1 MFDIDPVAFLIT
13 LAVVLP
19 SLTIHEFAHAWTA
32 YKFGDD
38 TAKSMGRLTLNPIAH
53 IDPIG
58 TILVPLIAHV
68 GWAKPVPVNF
78 SVLTRWQML
87 LVAVA
92 GPISNILM
100 AIFLAIVY
108 HIYNILP
115 LPIIA
120 PVKFFILI
128 GIFMNLV
135 FAVFNLL
142 PIPPLDGSRI
152 VYAGLK
158 SPKAVQIYRY
168 VSQFGIFIIIGLIYI
183 GGFDLIVEPVIG
195 FFFYL
200 LRLPSLF

>member
-1 MFDIDPVAFLIT
+1 MMFGFDPVFLII
-13 LAVVLP
+13 LFAVVLP
-19 SLTIHEFAHAWTA
+19 SLTIHEYAHAWTA

-58 TILVPLIAHV
+58 TILVPLIARV

-78 SVLTRWQML
+78 SVLSRTQML
-87 LVAVA
+87 LVSIA
-92 GPISNILM
+92 GPVSNILV
-100 AIFLAIVY
+100 AIVLAVAY
-108 HIYNILP
+108 HVLP
-115 LPIIA
+115 VQAIPLA
-120 PVKFFILI
+120 ELFILL
-128 GIFMNLV
+128 GISLNLV

-158 SPKAVQIYRY
+158 SPKAIAVYNQ
-168 VSQFGIFIIIGLIYI
+168 VSHFGIFIIIGLVYF
-183 GGFDLIVEPVIG
+183 GGFDVVVEPLRG
-195 FFFYL
+195 FFFNL